1 MDRQTALPS
10 IQKKVRKAATAS
22 LLAHSHSHGQD
33 YRGENGTPDERTSLI
48 GQNGNRDTK
57 GHNPTWEFFLN
68 SKHTPGCDS
77 PKPWV
82 KYPAYV
88 WHTAKATLL
97 SST

>member
-10 IQKKVRKAATAS
+10 IQKKVRKAATAG
-22 LLAHSHSHGQD
+22 LLAQGHSHD
-33 YRGENGTPDERTSLI
+33 YRGENGAPDEQTALL
-48 GQNGNRDTK
+48 GQNGNHGAK
-57 GHNPTWEFFLN
+57 GHNSTWEFFLN
-68 SKHTPGCDS
+68 SKYTPGCDN

-82 KYPAYV
+82 KYPALV